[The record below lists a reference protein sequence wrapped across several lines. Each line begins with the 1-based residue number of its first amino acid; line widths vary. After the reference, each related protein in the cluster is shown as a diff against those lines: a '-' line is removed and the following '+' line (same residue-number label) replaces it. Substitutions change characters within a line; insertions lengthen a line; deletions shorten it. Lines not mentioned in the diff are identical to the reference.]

1 MTSFSPDMQ
10 NEKLAA
16 ILLVIVIVGSISVF
30 LTVTYGEDILNALNG
45 KKTGEKVIALGDCAD
60 VNYIGRYASNNTV
73 FDSSYNDTITK
84 TGGTPLKIFVSLNQS
99 KSPPQGYEG
108 YSSGYVEGLIEGL
121 VGLKEGQETTIGPI
135 PPEKA
140 YGVKPKVGDIIDL
153 TPFVGTTYIFKI
165 FNIQENVSM
174 PSEFGLGNGTTTLYT
189 LRQDW
194 HYVGEIVSSS
204 YSFWEN
210 STVVTK
216 INETLLWTYTTP
228 TTGIGENFTWVGV
241 DPETGDMTAYP
252 DNASSISFINDTTI
266 IITHNPKINTM
277 INVSVFT
284 DYGYM
289 PSASYVVEKVTAD
302 KINVSV
308 ADSTGNK
315 SYSEFDRTV
324 KIQRNQTQ
332 NITMPPMPG
341 EYLEQ
346 VLFSYMRS
354 MDSTFKLSYSNF
366 SGKTLSFDVTI
377 EKVYKTS

>member
-1 MTSFSPDMQ
+1 MQ

-30 LTVTYGEDILNALNG
+30 LTVTYGEDILNTLTG

-60 VNYIGRYASNNTV
+60 VNYIGRFTNQTIFDTSYANIANESGIYNKNNP
-73 FDSSYNDTITK
+73 YA
-84 TGGTPLKIFVSLNQS
+84 PLKIFVSTNES
-99 KSPPQGYEG
+99 KSPPEG
-108 YSSGYVEGLIEGL
+108 YDDYSPGYIEGLMEGL
-121 VGLKEGQETTIGPI
+121 VGLKEGQEITIGPI

-140 YGVKPKVGDIIDL
+140 YGVKPKVGDVIDL
-153 TPFVGTTYIFKI
+153 TSFVGTTYIFKI

-174 PSEFGLGNGTTTLYT
+174 PSEFELGNGTTTLYT

-194 HYVGEIVSSS
+194 HYVGEIVESS

-228 TTGIGENFTWVGV
+228 TTDIGENFTWFEV
-241 DPETGDMTAYP
+241 DPETGDMTTYP

-266 IITHNPKINTM
+266 IITHNPKINTT
-277 INVSVFT
+277 IDASVFT

-289 PSASYVVEKVTAD
+289 PSASYLVENVTAD

-308 ADSTGNK
+308 ADSTGDK

-332 NITMPPMPG
+332 NITMPPLPG

-366 SGKTLSFDVTI
+366 TGKALYFDVTI